1 MWHAFVRDSAQ
12 QLRIAALNL
21 TRHRRRT
28 LLALAII
35 CGGVISFLLAGGFIN
50 WVLMAMREGAIQS
63 QLGHIQ
69 ITRPGYLRE
78 GASDPYRYLLGD
90 DLSPITADDMGVRT
104 VARRLAFTGLLS
116 KEDATISFIGEGI
129 EPDAEALIGR
139 AITMVTGTGLQER
152 PGDSVILGDG
162 LAANIGAQ
170 VGDVVV
176 LVSNTGS
183 GGINAVELKVAGTFT
198 TSTKAYDD
206 SALRVPIE
214 VARRL
219 MRVEGAT
226 SWVVLLDRTER
237 TDAAVA
243 TLRGV
248 LPADQYEV
256 VPWHEL
262 AEFYKQTVQLFGT
275 QVGAVRLLIALI
287 VILSISNTLS
297 MAVMERT
304 TEIGT
309 LMALG
314 VRRRGI
320 LGLFIWEGAVLGLAA
335 AVLGVGS
342 AVLLG
347 EFISWVGIPM
357 PPPPGMARGY
367 TGEIEISMELAAD
380 GFLLAFFTTLIASLL
395 PAWKAS
401 RMNIVDALRHQA

>member
-314 VRRRGI
+314 VRRRTI

-335 AVLGVGS
+335 AVLGVGT

-347 EFISWVGIPM
+347 ELISWIGIPM
-357 PPPPGMARGY
+357 PPPPGMTRGY
-367 TGEIEISMELAAD
+367 TGEIEISMELAID